1 MKRIIISALFGALF
15 MFVLMIMIATHSEP
29 KNEQKDTY
37 IHKDFTSSVE
47 KEDCYLCG
55 ERGNPLIAYHWEED
69 NVGIINLNT
78 FDLLYLEINRY
89 NDYGHPIEMLAGYTQ
104 TSSMPG
110 EENTVHAVTCP
121 DNGYAHVNIKN
132 TKYEIE
138 KRSVEKHLCQIC
150 LDSINHLHFADSPP
164 AEYAIIHFTSRT
176 VQPLIE
182 NISWFS
188 AGDFGID
195 CEFKKNGDIDLLVH
209 YSPVRFS

>member
-1 MKRIIISALFGALF
+1 MKRIIISAIAGALF
-15 MFVLMIMIATHSEP
+15 MFLLMITIALCSAPT
-29 KNEQKDTY
+29 NEEAAPY
-37 IHKDFTSSVE
+37 IHEDFTSNVE

-55 ERGNPLIAYHWEED
+55 EHGNPLIAYHWDED

-89 NDYGHPIEMLAGYTQ
+89 NDYGDPIKSLAGYTQ

-110 EENTVHAVTCP
+110 EENAVHAFTFP

-132 TKYEIE
+132 AKYEIDRRSIE
-138 KRSVEKHLCQIC
+138 KRLCQTC
-150 LDSINHLHFADSPP
+150 LDSINDLHHMNSPP
-164 AEYAIIHFTSRT
+164 AEYAVIHFTSRT

-182 NISWFS
+182 NISWF
-188 AGDFGID
+188 AVGDFGID
-195 CEFKKNGDIDLLVH
+195 CEFKENGDIDLLVH